1 MKKNSSKK
9 LIPRHLN
16 INSMRNKSEF
26 FRYFINKNLG
36 IILLSETKLDDT
48 FHSAQFIWK
57 GYGVP
62 YRFDRN
68 FKRGGLLF
76 YNCEDIPSKFFK
88 LRSNCNIESICVK
101 INLRKR
107 KWLIN
112 TSNNPSAS
120 FISNH
125 LECHNGIID
134 EHSKMYQNF
143 LLLSRFNPPQMKN
156 PWKSFVI

>member
-1 MKKNSSKK
+1 MQESSASK
-9 LIPRHLN
+9 LIVGHLN
-16 INSMRNKSEF
+16 IDSIRNKFEF
-26 FRYFINKNLG
+26 FEDVINRNLD
-36 IILLSETKLDDT
+36 IVLLLETKLNDS
-48 FHSAQFIWK
+48 FPSAVINFK
-57 GYGVP
+57 RYGVP

>member
-9 LIPRHLN
+9 FILRHLN
-16 INSMRNKSEF
+16 INSMRNKFEF
-26 FRYFINKNLG
+26 FRYFTNKNLD
-36 IILLSETKLDDT
+36 IILTSETKLDDT
-48 FHSAQFIWK
+48 FHSAQFIWT

-68 FKRGGLLF
+68 FKGGGLLF
-76 YNCEDIPSKFFK
+76 YNCEDTPLKSFK
-88 LRSNCNIESICVK
+88 LRSNCNIESICVMM
-101 INLRKR
+101 NLRKR

-143 LLLSRFNPPQMKN
+143 LLLSRFNPPQIKN
-156 PWKSFVI
+156 LWKSFVI